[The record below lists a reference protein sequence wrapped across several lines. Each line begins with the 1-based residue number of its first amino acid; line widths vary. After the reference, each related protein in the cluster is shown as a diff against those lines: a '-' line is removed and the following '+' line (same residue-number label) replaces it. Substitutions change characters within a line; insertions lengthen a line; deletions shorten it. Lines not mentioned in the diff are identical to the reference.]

1 MPGISPRLH
10 PLGLSGGA
18 LWPIESRNVLNMV
31 LDNPACDAVMSP
43 ICWTKG
49 NDLPFAI
56 SFGEQDSD
64 RVQKSNRRL
73 VELLKLQSGSVEM
86 QVMTP
91 ARFWSGRFAAKS
103 RRRRLAQC

>member
-1 MPGISPRLH
+1 MDLYRPIPAPGSLEERVY
-10 PLGLSGGA
+10 S
-18 LWPIESRNVLNMV
+18 MV

-49 NDLPFAI
+49 NLLPFAI

-86 QVMTP
+86 QVMM
-91 ARFWSGRFAAKS
+91 G
-103 RRRRLAQC
+103 